1 MIILPIFSY
10 TVNLTIPLSLRRLSE
25 FTQVIEDGKISTC
38 LFFLVNY
45 HPPKGRWLL
54 RAYAPFKKFGI

>member
-38 LFFLVNY
+38 LFFLIQCVVK
-45 HPPKGRWLL
+45 PLAL
-54 RAYAPFKKFGI
+54 AMGI